1 MLNTATKVNYND
13 DINTNP
19 TLIQCENSVVDSTKV
34 ANPDAAAN
42 NSPNITAAENPDTET
57 ANVKISDNGN
67 ATNHDECDFVMLC
80 DSTMNFLNISKLCSS
95 RHSKIIPCNT
105 TVQKR
110 LKKC

>member
-57 ANVKISDNGN
+57 PNVKIPDNGN
-67 ATNHDECDFVMLC
+67 ATNHDEYDFVMLC
-80 DSTMNFLNISKLCSS
+80 DSTRNFLNISKLCYYYYYYY
-95 RHSKIIPCNT
+95 
-105 TVQKR
+105 
-110 LKKC
+110 